1 MNVTERPLL
10 DRSLTALAQG
20 YTWLPALLRHTPGG
34 AAATRVLG
42 RPALALRGPEA
53 VRFFYDERHV
63 HRAGALPG
71 PVLSTLFGHGAVHTL
86 DGDAHRARKALF
98 LPLLHGDRIAA
109 LVEEVT
115 AAWDDAAREWA
126 AAEQVVLFDAAA
138 EVLTRGVCRW
148 AGIPLDDEAGE
159 PERLAHD
166 LVAMV
171 DGFATAG
178 PRHWRAR
185 RARARQERR
194 FERLVADVRAGR
206 AEAPAGSV
214 LAAVCRHREADGERL
229 DDRTAAVE
237 LLNVVRPT
245 TAVCWFVAYAA
256 HALHRWPQHRER
268 LRDGGLAEAV
278 AFVHEVRRFY
288 PFVPYLGGVAAQR
301 LTWRGVSVPEGGLV
315 LLDVFGQNH
324 DAGLWGDPYTFR
336 PARFLEHV
344 VDRDELI
351 PQGGGDPATNH
362 RCPGEGLTIGLL
374 KALALRLAGLEYTVP
389 PQDLRISLR
398 RVPARVADG
407 FVVRDV
413 HAGTHTTSPAARAA

>member
-1 MNVTERPLL
+1 MNVT
-10 DRSLTALAQG
+10 DRILPDRTLAALAQG
-20 YTWLPALLRHTPGG
+20 YTWLPGLLRHAPGG

-42 RPALALRGPEA
+42 RPALAVRGPEA
-53 VRFFYDERHV
+53 VRFFYDEDHV
-63 HRAGALPG
+63 RRSGALPG
-71 PVLSTLFGHGAVHTL
+71 PVLSTVFGHGAVHTL
-86 DGDAHRARKALF
+86 DGDAHRARKRLF
-98 LPLLHGDRIAA
+98 LPLLHADRITA
-109 LVEEVT
+109 LVEH
-115 AAWDDAAREWA
+115 AIPAWDDAVRDWG
-126 AAEQVVLFDAAA
+126 AAEQVVLFDAVA

-148 AGIPLDDEAGE
+148 AGVPVDEADGE
-159 PERLAHD
+159 TERLAHD

-185 RARARQERR
+185 RARSRQEQR
-194 FERLVADVRAGR
+194 FTRLVEDVRAGR
-206 AEAPAGSV
+206 TDAPAGSV
-214 LAAVCRHREADGERL
+214 LAAVCHHREATGEEL
-229 DDRTAAVE
+229 DAHTAAVE

-245 TAVCWFVAYAA
+245 VAVAWFVAYAA

-268 LRDGGLAEAV
+268 LRGGELSYAA

-288 PFVPYLGGVAAQR
+288 PFAPYLGGVAVRDLSWQ
-301 LTWRGVSVPEGGLV
+301 GVAVPAGGLV

-336 PARFLEHV
+336 PERFRRHV

-351 PQGGGDPATNH
+351 PQGGGDPATGH

-374 KALALRLAGLEYTVP
+374 EALAQRLAALDYTVP

-398 RVPARVADG
+398 RLPARVADG
-407 FVVRDV
+407 FVMRDV
-413 HAGTHTTSPAARAA
+413 HVPAAPRTVHAA